1 MSLQLE
7 KVHLIACNFKLKYSE
22 DCSYSLELKHY
33 ESKELSR
40 DNGFEY
46 TAILTFNI
54 MSRVRKPV
62 MAFECSFALVY
73 KGDEEG
79 RKRLKEHIVVAH
91 SIPYLREFV
100 SNVTMRSPLPALVI
114 APVNAPE
121 LWREY
126 CEKHSEKNTEI

>member
-7 KVHLIACNFKLKYSE
+7 KVHLIACNFKLKDSK

-33 ESKELSR
+33 ESQESSR
-40 DNGFEY
+40 NDGFEY
-46 TAILTFNI
+46 TALLTFNI

-62 MAFECSFALVY
+62 MAFECTFALGY

-100 SNVTMRSPLPALVI
+100 SNVTMRSPLPVLVI

-126 CEKHSEKNTEI
+126 CKKHSKEKFA